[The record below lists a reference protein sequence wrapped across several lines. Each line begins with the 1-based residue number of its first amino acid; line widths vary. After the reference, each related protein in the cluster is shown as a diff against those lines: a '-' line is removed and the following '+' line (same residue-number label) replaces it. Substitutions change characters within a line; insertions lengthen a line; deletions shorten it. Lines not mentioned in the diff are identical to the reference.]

1 MNRALVLGSSSPYR
15 RALLDRLGLA
25 FTVCPADID
34 ETPRPGEPPPET
46 ARRLAEAKAKAV
58 AALCGDSLIIG
69 SDQVAAI
76 GDFRLQKPGDS
87 DRAVSQLLSMRG
99 RTVIFHTAV
108 CVVDGASGSTL
119 GMHCDET
126 RVIVRSDLSEP
137 MLRRYVALDRPF
149 DCAGSAR
156 VEALGIAL
164 LERCESLDPTALV
177 GLPMIAL
184 SRILRA
190 CGIDPLFVDTIEPS
204 LHP

>member
-1 MNRALVLGSSSPYR
+1 MKRSLVLGSSSPYR

-25 FTVCPADID
+25 FAVHAADID
-34 ETPRPGEPPPET
+34 ESPRPGEPPADT
-46 ARRLAEAKAKAV
+46 ARRLAEAKARAV
-58 AALCGDSLIIG
+58 AASAGDSLVIG

-76 GDFRLQKPGDS
+76 GGLRLQKPGDS
-87 DRAVSQLLSMRG
+87 DCAVSQLLSMRG
-99 RTVIFHTAV
+99 KTVLFHTAV
-108 CVVDGASGSTL
+108 CVVDGASGGTI

-126 RVIVRSDLSEP
+126 RVTVRSDLSET
-137 MLRRYVALDRPF
+137 MVRRYVALDRPF

-164 LERCESLDPTALV
+164 LERCESLDPTALI

-184 SRILRA
+184 SRILRE
-190 CGIDPLFVDTIEPS
+190 CGIDPLFADAPEPS